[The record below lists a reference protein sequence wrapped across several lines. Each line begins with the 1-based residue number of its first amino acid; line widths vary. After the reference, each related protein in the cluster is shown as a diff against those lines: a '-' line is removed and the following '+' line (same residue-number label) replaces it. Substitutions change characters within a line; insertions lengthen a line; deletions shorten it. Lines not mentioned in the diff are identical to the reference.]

1 MSLGVSFW
9 RVPPVFPMTCI
20 EKQPEGIRM
29 QEKEEVPRKSAS
41 ETMRIIQK
49 IKVPSDS
56 SRCDLRSQC
65 SHLESAPTGN
75 QQCSAAL
82 ELL

>member
-1 MSLGVSFW
+1 M
-9 RVPPVFPMTCI
+9 FPMTCI

-29 QEKEEVPRKSAS
+29 QEKEEVAMKSAS
-41 ETMRIIQK
+41 EMMHIIQK

-75 QQCSAAL
+75 QQCPAAL
-82 ELL
+82 ESL